1 MMQDQKTSILLRI
14 RIIKRKYNCW
24 CFW

>member
-1 MMQDQKTSILLRI
+1 MQDQKTSILLRI